1 MMRKMTALGLLVMAA
16 AGCASGPPTDI
27 DNICAI
33 FAEKDDWR
41 EYAYDSYRKWDIPVP
56 VMMAII
62 YQESRFRSTARPP
75 RTRLLGFI
83 PWTRPSTSYGYS
95 QALEST
101 WEIYTRSTGNRSADR
116 DDFGDSID
124 FIGWYCDRS
133 HRECYIPRSDAYR
146 LYLAYHEGQRGY
158 NRKTY
163 RGKRWLLEAARR
175 VDSMAERYRAQLKTC
190 GKTPKEDSK
199 PRYYRF

>member
-1 MMRKMTALGLLVMAA
+1 MMRKVTVLGVLVLLA

-33 FAEKDDWR
+33 FDEKEDWR
-41 EYAYDSYRKWDIPVP
+41 DEAFDSSRKWDIPVP
-56 VMMAII
+56 IMMAII
-62 YQESRFRSTARPP
+62 YQESRFRAHARPP

-101 WEIYTRSTGNRSADR
+101 WEIYTRSTGNRGADR

-163 RGKRWLLEAARR
+163 RGKSWLLEAARR
-175 VDSMAERYRAQLKTC
+175 VSSMAGRYRTQLKNC
-190 GKTPKEDSK
+190 GKIGEEKPKT
-199 PRYYRF
+199 RYYRF